1 MKSAEELQSFDK
13 KNHGKTGEEAMSK
26 KELKEKITKN
36 KAELAPYV
44 KELKAL
50 RDIVDV
56 IFLM

>member
-1 MKSAEELQSFDK
+1 
-13 KNHGKTGEEAMSK
+13 MSK
-26 KELKEKITKN
+26 KELKEKITKK

-50 RDIVDV
+50 RDVVDV